1 MKKIIIVL
9 LPVMIFFGCSKSNF
23 PANNNNILQE
33 NVTTESVVNSSATLP
48 KDEFITAEGSS
59 IVLNKYLEK
68 ERNILLARRGAIL
81 DAQRNLAEKIIG
93 LKMSSATTSKDFE
106 VTDDVKSQINAQL
119 SNFEIVSEY
128 NNLDESKYY
137 NVVIRMRMNDALELV
152 RALR

>member
-1 MKKIIIVL
+1 MKIIVL
-9 LPVMIFFGCSKSNF
+9 LILVMIFCGCSKSNF
-23 PANNNNILQE
+23 PANNNIQRENISR
-33 NVTTESVVNSSATLP
+33 ESVVNSSASIP
-48 KDEFITAEGSS
+48 NDEFITAEGSS
-59 IVLNKYLEK
+59 IVLNKYPEK

-106 VTDDVKSQINAQL
+106 VTEVVKSQIKAQL